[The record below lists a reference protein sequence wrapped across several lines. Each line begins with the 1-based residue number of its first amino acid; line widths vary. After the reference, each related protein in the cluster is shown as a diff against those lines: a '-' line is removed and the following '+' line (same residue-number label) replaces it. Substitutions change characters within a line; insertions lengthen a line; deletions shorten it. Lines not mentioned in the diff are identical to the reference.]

1 MTRKRSIL
9 SVLKDDSRPIAKPIK
24 SSTRIKVNCFCN
36 KCEEKLVNPCTQ
48 RKHASSSSQMSIKKD
63 IKEEENQETD
73 NSDFNY
79 LPQKYISRYTKLL
92 TTFTELFINDF
103 EQSEATESNTSIDDN
118 DNLANNEYSE
128 IFENY
133 LCLPF
138 EPSINTKMVNDNRIL
153 WILIWIMRFQIK
165 FINLSETETESLIKF
180 MKLVLREIRDS
191 IF

>member
-1 MTRKRSIL
+1 MQVHQAKCQFRKISKLNRLNKIQT
-9 SVLKDDSRPIAKPIK
+9 IK
-24 SSTRIKVNCFCN
+24 
-36 KCEEKLVNPCTQ
+36 
-48 RKHASSSSQMSIKKD
+48 
-63 IKEEENQETD
+63 EENQETD

-79 LPQKYISRYTKLL
+79 LFQKYISRYTKLL

-103 EQSEATESNTSIDDN
+103 EQSETTESNTSIDDN
-118 DNLANNEYSE
+118 NNLANNEYSE

-133 LCLPF
+133 LRLPF
-138 EPSINTKMVNDNRIL
+138 EPSINTEMVNDNQIL